1 MSLFS
6 FSSPE
11 VPLRAVRRSRC
22 FMVGG
27 GEGRL
32 MAATSSAAV
41 AEGARK
47 SGAGVPAQRRK
58 KVHGKVPGQ
67 PPAAGGVAGARL
79 AAGGTRRRGEERP
92 GRASEEQAAAC
103 REPFPVA
110 PSQPSVADGPAAHL
124 PPCSPLSRPGKLASR
139 RVSALRKSKR
149 AAGLSAGLTDGS
161 QDAALARGSHVWM
174 RVCRAVP
181 CSCWTSASSLQFQD
195 WSFLSASYNSG
206 LPV

>member
-1 MSLFS
+1 
-6 FSSPE
+6 
-11 VPLRAVRRSRC
+11 
-22 FMVGG
+22 
-27 GEGRL
+27 

-79 AAGGTRRRGEERP
+79 AAGGTRRRGGWGGRNRAGP

-110 PSQPSVADGPAAHL
+110 PS
-124 PPCSPLSRPGKLASR
+124 
-139 RVSALRKSKR
+139 
-149 AAGLSAGLTDGS
+149 
-161 QDAALARGSHVWM
+161 
-174 RVCRAVP
+174 
-181 CSCWTSASSLQFQD
+181 
-195 WSFLSASYNSG
+195 
-206 LPV
+206 

>member
-1 MSLFS
+1 
-6 FSSPE
+6 
-11 VPLRAVRRSRC
+11 
-22 FMVGG
+22 
-27 GEGRL
+27 

-79 AAGGTRRRGEERP
+79 AAGGTRRRGGGGTGP

-110 PSQPSVADGPAAHL
+110 PS
-124 PPCSPLSRPGKLASR
+124 
-139 RVSALRKSKR
+139 
-149 AAGLSAGLTDGS
+149 
-161 QDAALARGSHVWM
+161 
-174 RVCRAVP
+174 
-181 CSCWTSASSLQFQD
+181 
-195 WSFLSASYNSG
+195 
-206 LPV
+206 